1 MRKTSAKDRA
11 LDGHFS
17 VLVEFLDS
25 ISRLCPQCAETRD
38 ALLYVRNVV
47 VGNRESMR
55 ESVLAWSDNMDEPL
69 KKGCA
74 KYSKAV
80 ESITGSP
87 ACVYHAFSYRDGAAI
102 RASSTSPMLRK
113 LDLFTKFD
121 DMNDEDKVT
130 VWEFLDDL
138 NKTAYEA
145 TGKETV
151 AVPTRQDIEKNIA
164 QRKAASAGGAPAQG
178 QNVNDGVMEALN
190 AVYKRHSKPAL
201 TSATDAMK
209 AVQCAASTH
218 ASGVRARDPT
228 AVCGVLTALRGSDA
242 WNPKDLLTEDV
253 ESVLMALNLA
263 TMVEG
268 IPAPMLAGIESVAN
282 KLMGDLQ
289 RGDMGG
295 FDMQAIGKEV
305 MAGVSPQDMTQFA
318 NSLDKIMPAISQL
331 GGLGPSPK

>member
-11 LDGHFS
+11 LDSHFA
-17 VLVEFLDS
+17 VLVEFLEN
-25 ISRLCPQCAETRD
+25 ITRLCPECAETRD
-38 ALLYVRNVV
+38 ALLYVNNVV
-47 VGNRESMR
+47 LGNRDSMR
-55 ESVLAWSDNMDEPL
+55 ESAVAWCDNMDEPL
-69 KKGCA
+69 KRGCA
-74 KYSKAV
+74 KYGKAV
-80 ESITGSP
+80 ESIVGSP
-87 ACVYHAFSYRDGAAI
+87 ACVYHAFCYRDGAAI

-113 LDLFTKFD
+113 LDLFAKFD
-121 DMNDEDKVT
+121 GMCDEDKTT

-145 TGKETV
+145 VGREAV

-164 QRKAASAGGAPAQG
+164 QRKASSGGGTPPQG
-178 QNVNDGVMEALN
+178 QNVHDGVMEALN
-190 AVYKRHSKPAL
+190 AVYKRHAKPSLTGAPDVTKAL
-201 TSATDAMK
+201 QSAA
-209 AVQCAASTH
+209 AVH
-218 ASGVRARDPT
+218 ARGVRAREPA
-228 AVCGVLTALRGSDA
+228 AVCAVLTAVRTSDV
-242 WNPKDLLTEDV
+242 WSPDDLKAEDV

-295 FDMQAIGKEV
+295 FDMEAIGKEV
-305 MAGVSPQDMTQFA
+305 MAGVTPQEMTQFA

-331 GGLGPSPK
+331 GGLGPSPR